1 MPPSVGVCRRTE
13 WTPTGIPTQNL
24 GVAAPSHRQRQARVW
39 PILARH
45 ASGPTSTIA
54 ANQDK
59 GRAIDRRA
67 GGVGAQRA
75 GARANAVRSGNV
87 ASHRLYETC

>member
-24 GVAAPSHRQRQARVW
+24 GVAATSHRQQQATVW

-45 ASGPTSTIA
+45 TSSLTSRIA

-67 GGVGAQRA
+67 GGV